1 MQDGTVDGKSVTV
14 ERVVDTVVRLAEL
27 VVPVVVHLQAVETC
41 TGRPA
46 TTASDQLWDAMVQ
59 VLQALRLD
67 PNLLK
72 PPRMSAEEARLILG
86 QSGATTKYEMDAAES
101 RAANATWTAKMSHAQ
116 EDASDTP
123 TRPRSLSIGGV
134 ASKRVRPGVIT
145 ADDEEMEV
153 QE

>member
-27 VVPVVVHLQAVETC
+27 MVPVVVHLQAVETC

-46 TTASDQLWDAMVQ
+46 TTASEQLWDAMVK

-72 PPRMSAEEARLILG
+72 PPRMSAEEARLILD
-86 QSGATTKYEMDAAES
+86 QSGTATKYEMDAAES
-101 RAANATWTAKMSHAQ
+101 RAANAAWTAKMSHTQ
-116 EDASDTP
+116 EDASETP
-123 TRPRSLSIGGV
+123 TRPRSLSLGGV
-134 ASKRVRPGVIT
+134 AAKRVRPGVIT